1 MIFGQSLDYIWRALI
16 VEALGRGSPS
26 SPRGK
31 PIKELLHQTIK
42 VPLLRPIV
50 LNPLR
55 KINYKFMAAEALWI
69 LEGDNRL
76 KPLTDVNPNMAK
88 FSDDGETLT
97 GAYGP
102 KIAAQ
107 MDYIVETLLMDR
119 DTRQATLTI
128 WERNPWPS
136 KDIPC
141 TVAMSF
147 NIRDNQ
153 LNVHVYMR
161 SSDIWLGIP
170 YDVFSFAMVAMRVCG
185 KLNDES
191 RNQLAYPPVRPG
203 DMYLTAMSSHLYEEN
218 RGAAQEVIRESPVRS
233 YASVPKELWE
243 TSRFILPMLGELA
256 RSSKG
261 DKIRWWESKS

>member
-88 FSDDGETLT
+88 FSDDGETLA

-102 KIAAQ
+102 RIASQ
-107 MDYIVETLLMDR
+107 LDYVVETLLMDR
-119 DTRQATLTI
+119 DSRQATLTI
-128 WERNPWPS
+128 WDRNPRPS

-147 NIRDNQ
+147 NIRRNQ
-153 LNVHVYMR
+153 LNMHVYMR

-170 YDVFSFAMVAMRVCG
+170 YDVFSFAMVAMMICG
-185 KLNDES
+185 KLNDAS
-191 RNQLAYPPVRPG
+191 KNQLAYHPVQPG
-203 DMYLTAMSSHLYEEN
+203 KLYLTAMSSHLYDEN
-218 RGAAQEVIRESPVRS
+218 RDAAREIVRESPARS
-233 YASVPKELWE
+233 YALVPRHLWE
-243 TSRFILPMLGELA
+243 TSRCILPVLRELA
-256 RSSKG
+256 GSSKG
-261 DKIRWWESKS
+261 DKIRWWESKA